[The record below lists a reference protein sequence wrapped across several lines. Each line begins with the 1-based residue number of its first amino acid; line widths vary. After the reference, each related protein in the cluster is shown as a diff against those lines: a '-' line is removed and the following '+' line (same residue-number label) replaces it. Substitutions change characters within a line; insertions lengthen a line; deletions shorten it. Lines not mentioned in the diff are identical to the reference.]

1 MAVYLPIISEFN
13 GKGIA
18 KAKREFKS
26 LDGVAAKTGYV
37 LKKAFLPAT
46 AAVGA
51 LAAASMKAVDA
62 ALEDQKAQVELA
74 RVMRTTLNATDA
86 QIAATETWIST
97 QGRLLGVTDDDLR
110 PALAKILRVTRDSA
124 KAYKVLALGMDIAR
138 ATGRDLGST
147 TDALAKALGGNMK
160 PLRSLAPELHGLIK
174 SGASVEEVFA
184 KLGDT
189 FRGSATQYAETAAGR
204 MEILKLRFSE
214 LFEELGYAVLPAFE
228 KLMPYFERLATW
240 LEQNP
245 DKVAAFAQGMGRFA
259 EAMFEVVGS
268 IGRMLDGLKRGFENF
283 LNWLIGHLNNFLD
296 FLDVSLGPLINIGAI
311 PSVSFG
317 GEEPNAPQTN
327 PFREMVKN
335 RTPAGYGRTFLPPGV
350 QGPVMASGADG
361 RGFFGNMTIN
371 VNGGDPQA
379 VVDAI
384 VRWSRQN
391 GKLPPQVQTA
401 Y

>member
-228 KLMPYFERLATW
+228 KLMPYFERVATW

-245 DKVAAFAQGMGRFA
+245 DKVAAFAEGMGRFA
-259 EAMFEVVGS
+259 ETMMEVVGS

-296 FLDVSLGPLINIGAI
+296 AVDTMLGPFINIGAI

-317 GEEPNAPQTN
+317 GEEQVAPQTN
-327 PFREMVKN
+327 PFREMVRN
-335 RTPAGYGRTFLPPGV
+335 QMPAGYGRTFLPPGV
-350 QGPVMASGADG
+350 QGPVVPTAGWGAG
-361 RGFFGNMTIN
+361 VSGNMTIN
-371 VNGGDPQA
+371 VNGGDPRA

-391 GKLPPQVQTA
+391 GPLPPQVRTVG
-401 Y
+401 